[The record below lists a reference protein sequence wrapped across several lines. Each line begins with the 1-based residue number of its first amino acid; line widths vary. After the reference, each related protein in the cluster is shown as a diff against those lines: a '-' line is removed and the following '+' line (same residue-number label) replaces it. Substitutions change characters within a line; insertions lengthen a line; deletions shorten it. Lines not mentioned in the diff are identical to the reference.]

1 MDSHTANSPA
11 KSTALPQYVSLA
23 RFDLCQHCGIISRPK
38 VYVLTNAAGRF
49 EAHTRQMLAARP
61 TIARFFAQGMAP
73 VGNTPAEFGRAMKEE
88 TALWARVVRERKIS
102 VK

>member
-1 MDSHTANSPA
+1 MDSHTAKSPA

-38 VYVLTNAAGRF
+38 VYVLTNPAGRF

-61 TIARFFAQGMAP
+61 TIARFFAQGSDR
-73 VGNTPAEFGRAMKEE
+73 VTIVICDDCNGIRGIVTGRAMG
-88 TALWARVVRERKIS
+88 
-102 VK
+102 